1 MIRGDPPS
9 GHATLTR
16 VGKNVRYNI
25 STTGDLNK
33 FNCQRYRQM
42 LSSHSQNKI
51 AAIWISSAAANC
63 FSIAR
68 LFKHCV
74 AFYTTTYLV
83 EIACDI

>member
-1 MIRGDPPS
+1 MIMIRDDPPS
-9 GHATLTR
+9 GHVTLTR

-25 STTGDLNK
+25 TGDLNK

-68 LFKHCV
+68 LFKHFV
-74 AFYTTTYLV
+74 GFV
-83 EIACDI
+83 HI